1 MRKLK
6 DKAMIDGLID
16 YVNITFPDQYGK
28 LQGLKLNVE
37 HFIEIMEN
45 VTDQE
50 RCFEYKQNPFKK
62 DIEGKNIDFEESL
75 KLEDALYLRP
85 DISTLRDAPFL
96 KNEAIVFA
104 NVYDSINENKIPFAP
119 RNIL

>member
-16 YVNITFPDQYGK
+16 YVNITFPDQFGK

-45 VTDQE
+45 MNDQE
-50 RCFEYKQNPFKK
+50 RCFEYK
-62 DIEGKNIDFEESL
+62 
-75 KLEDALYLRP
+75 
-85 DISTLRDAPFL
+85 
-96 KNEAIVFA
+96 
-104 NVYDSINENKIPFAP
+104 
-119 RNIL
+119 